1 MQNLVRV
8 FSPIVFFLLV
18 GSSLKAQVAG
28 GKHQKLFDMYVLGD
42 YEKCADRAMKMT
54 ENDKTKYDSEPY
66 LYVAICYLKLHDDP
80 EIAEFYPDAIKNAL
94 KYGGKFKKRDDRL
107 KSKEQEYIFDQNLD
121 HINTLKSV
129 GIREARGFYSQ
140 EEYRKALVWYKL
152 VYKVDPNDPIS
163 IFMKGVVDLYTKNTR
178 EGMEFVEKALA
189 NLQQQASEGS
199 FIQNDYTVDSFEDAF
214 TGYARYL
221 NSKGDRR
228 GAQNIVKLG
237 RELDPKNKKLE
248 QLQIEME

>member
-1 MQNLVRV
+1 MQNPIRS
-8 FSPIVFFLLV
+8 FSLSLFLLF
-18 GSSLKAQVAG
+18 SSSVLMAQVAG

-54 ENDKTKYDSEPY
+54 ENEKTKYDSEPY

-80 EIAEFYPDAIKNAL
+80 EMAEFYPDAIKNAL
-94 KYGGKFKKRDDRL
+94 KYGAKFKKRDDRL

-129 GIREARGFYSQ
+129 GIREARGYFSQ

-152 VYKVDPNDPIS
+152 VYKVDPEDPIS
-163 IFMKGVVDLYTKNTR
+163 TFMKGVTDLYTKNTR
-178 EGMEFVEKALA
+178 EGMEYVEQALA
-189 NLQQQASEGS
+189 VLEKQASEGS
-199 FIQNDYTVDSFEDAF
+199 FVQNDYTVDSFEDAF
-214 TGYARYL
+214 VGYARYL
-221 NSKGDRR
+221 NNKGDRR
-228 GAQNIVKLG
+228 GAQSMVKLG
-237 RELDPKNKKLE
+237 RELDPKNKRLE